1 MQDVKS
7 LTPISTIV
15 NWLSAAADEKE
26 QEDIFNKLSA
36 DDKTLLTKVINATYF
51 EDRNYIDVSEVNFE
65 PIKGPAIIPFNKVF
79 DKLSIFTN
87 DPSNIVDQ
95 LRKYDLLVMTLE
107 SLDPQDAV
115 LLLKIL
121 KKSIGFE
128 TVSQDLLK
136 KYLGIGTLPIKFTKK
151 EKSKSLEG

>member
-1 MQDVKS
+1 
-7 LTPISTIV
+7 
-15 NWLSAAADEKE
+15 
-26 QEDIFNKLSA
+26 
-36 DDKTLLTKVINATYF
+36 
-51 EDRNYIDVSEVNFE
+51 
-65 PIKGPAIIPFNKVF
+65 
-79 DKLSIFTN
+79 
-87 DPSNIVDQ
+87 
-95 LRKYDLLVMTLE
+95 MTLE